1 MKKTVFVAALLVL
14 GLGVTSWAQTARSTP
29 GYVGPRSGE
38 ASLPDVGGDTC
49 ATPPTVVTSPLPYTD
64 SGTSC
69 GNANDFTNTGP
80 SPCRSG
86 LGSLPFNYDG
96 PDVIYRVNL
105 GAGNSVGYSMSLTG
119 STGDL
124 ALFLLDTC
132 GVDTSCVANS
142 EDLVGPGVG
151 PEVIAAAAR
160 PAGDY
165 YLYVDS
171 YYAIGNGASCGFYT
185 LTVTGTLPVELQG
198 FTIK

>member
-1 MKKTVFVAALLVL
+1 MRKTWFVAALLVL
-14 GLGVTSWAQTARSTP
+14 GLGGMSWAQTARSTP

-38 ASLPDVGGDTC
+38 APLPDAGGDTC
-49 ATPPTVVTSPLPYTD
+49 ATPPTVVTGPLPYTD

-69 GNANDFTNTGP
+69 GAANDFTNAGP
-80 SPCRSG
+80 SACRT
-86 LGSLPFNYDG
+86 SLPFNYPG

-142 EDLVGPGVG
+142 QDAIGPGAG
-151 PEVIAAAAR
+151 PELIAAAAR

-171 YYAIGNGASCGFYT
+171 YYPIGNGASCGTYT